1 MKAALKVK
9 TLAWGGVLLFAALG
23 SAATTLGR
31 AQGSFFVGQALDLR
45 VQLQSEGDAD
55 SLSGC
60 VDAEVYYGDAQVD
73 PARVSVKLESAVA
86 GATQAHA
93 VRVLSSVLINEPL
106 VTVNLHVGCQQKSSR
121 RYVLFPDVSS
131 NVVEPA
137 QRVPTM
143 AAALNRARPTVGDT
157 AFPAQA
163 SVHPVA
169 PTAAAPSI
177 DKSRRLLEAAGAA
190 PAARGAART
199 VPAQPLATLPRPPRA
214 VKLAGK
220 ARLKLDPLDLLIERD
235 PVLRASSELL
245 APPQEDPQ
253 KRAEAS
259 LLWRALNASPQDLMR
274 DEAAAQRVEN
284 DLKSLY
290 AVTAENQKGLID
302 LVATVQRAQSERYV
316 NGLVY
321 SLATLCLVSLV
332 ALVWA
337 WRRLRAARAPS
348 WMHGLEAGDS
358 LLVELVQAPPV
369 VRTGHTPLTEAASA
383 PVAMADAPMD
393 EPSAERAP
401 KAAPASLTELDFD
414 LDLMA
419 LSSHQPVQS
428 APSVVHAATAHT
440 AHTAHTPE
448 RDFSVSVSSGLR
460 AIDSEELVDV
470 RQQADFFVSVGQ
482 HQKAIDVL
490 TTRIAQVGESSP
502 LVCLDLLRIYHAL
515 GRQSEFEFMRTE
527 FDNWF
532 TGRVPEFHA
541 FSDEGHGL
549 DHYPLVMDRIVAM
562 WPDPSVL
569 EYIENCL
576 YHHSTHMEDPH
587 FDLLA
592 YRELLLLHGVAKR
605 IVRLADDESDSN
617 LSELMRIPPR
627 VHAATEGDA
636 FSMSGSADLGQ
647 RAGAHHRNG
656 LNRGFVAMPGRS
668 VDVETRPAPLGIIKL
683 PPGSQAD
690 EPSDSRPQRSKPDQV
705 TDFNFLSL
713 H

>member
-31 AQGSFFVGQALDLR
+31 AQGALFVGQPLDLR
-45 VQLQSEGDAD
+45 IQLQFDGEAD
-55 SLSGC
+55 GVSGC
-60 VDAEVYYGDAQVD
+60 VDADVYYGEAQVD
-73 PARVSVKLESAVA
+73 PARVKVQLEPIV
-86 GATQAHA
+86 GGTTQA
-93 VRVLSSVLINEPL
+93 VRVLSSILINEPL
-106 VTVNLHVGCQQKSSR
+106 VTVNLRVGCQQKSSR

-131 NVVEPA
+131 NVVEPV
-137 QRVPTM
+137 QRVPTL
-143 AAALNRARPTVGDT
+143 AAELNRARSTVRDT
-157 AFPAQA
+157 ASPAQA
-163 SVHPVA
+163 SAHPAA
-169 PTAAAPSI
+169 PAAAVPSI
-177 DKSRRLLEAAGAA
+177 DKPRRPRQVSVAA
-190 PAARGAART
+190 PAERSAAT
-199 VPAQPLATLPRPPRA
+199 AMSAQPLAPLPRQPRA
-214 VKLAGK
+214 VKSASK

-245 APPQEDPQ
+245 AAPQEDPR
-253 KRAEAS
+253 KRAEAT
-259 LLWRALNASPQDLMR
+259 LLWRALNASPEDLMR
-274 DEAAAQRVEN
+274 DEAAAQRMEK

-302 LVATVQRAQSERYV
+302 LVATVQRAQSERYA

-321 SLATLCLVSLV
+321 SLAALCLLSLL
-332 ALVWA
+332 ALGWI

-358 LLVELVQAPPV
+358 LLVELAQAPPV
-369 VRTGHTPLTEAASA
+369 VRTGHTPLNEVASA
-383 PVAMADAPMD
+383 PVALTAAPMD
-393 EPSAERAP
+393 EPLVTGIAD
-401 KAAPASLTELDFD
+401 AAPELLTELDFD

-419 LSSHQPVQS
+419 LSSHQPVPS
-428 APSVVHAATAHT
+428 MPSVVHAATAPR
-440 AHTAHTPE
+440 AQTPV
-448 RDFSVSVSSGLR
+448 RDFSVSVSAGLR
-460 AIDSEELVDV
+460 AIDSEELEDV

-502 LVCLDLLRIYHAL
+502 LVCLDLLKIYHAL
-515 GRQSEFEFMRTE
+515 GRQSEFEFMRNE

-549 DHYPLVMDRIVAM
+549 EHYRLVMDRIVAM

-587 FDLLA
+587 FDLRA

-605 IVRLADDESDSN
+605 MVRLSDDESDSN
-617 LSELMRIPPR
+617 LSELIRIPPR

-636 FSMSGSADLGQ
+636 FSMPGSADLGH
-647 RAGAHHRNG
+647 RAGAHHRSG

-668 VDVETRPAPLGIIKL
+668 VDVETRPAPLGVIKL
-683 PPGSQAD
+683 PPDPTTGDHS
-690 EPSDSRPQRSKPDQV
+690 ESKSQRSKPDNV